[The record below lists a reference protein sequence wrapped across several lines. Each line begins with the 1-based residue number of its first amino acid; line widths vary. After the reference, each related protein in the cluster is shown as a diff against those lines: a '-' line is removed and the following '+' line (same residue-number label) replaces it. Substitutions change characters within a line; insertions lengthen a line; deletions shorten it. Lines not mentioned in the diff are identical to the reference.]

1 MQASQAMPFLVILPQ
16 LFGLIPPFIVFVGCV
31 LYLRRSRGIEAVL
44 MIAGSGLG
52 ILMHLVSTACVFL
65 MVSQRFQPQAYG
77 KIATGIHLVAIL
89 AALAFAA
96 GFVMMA
102 MKKQP
107 AT

>member
-16 LFGLIPPFIVFVGCV
+16 LFSLIPPFVVLIGCV
-31 LYLRRSRGIEAVL
+31 LYLRKSRGIEAVL

-77 KIATGIHLVAIL
+77 KIATGVHLVAML
-89 AALAFAA
+89 AALVFAA

-102 MKKQP
+102 LKKRED
-107 AT
+107 A